1 VDEELSVLVAPVLLS
16 VAELLSVVAV
26 LVVAEC
32 NFGVAVWEQLAP
44 AVAEAVADQLAVGVT
59 GPVAAIDVDV
69 PPSYV
74 VATAVAIESSY
85 RGCG

>member
-1 VDEELSVLVAPVLLS
+1 MDEELFVLVAPVLLS
-16 VAELLSVVAV
+16 VAELLSVVVV

-32 NFGVAVWEQLAP
+32 NFGVAVWQLAP
-44 AVAEAVADQLAVGVT
+44 AAAEAVADQLAVGVT
-59 GPVAAIDVDV
+59 GPVAVIDVDV